1 MQILSFNP
9 PMNLVREGKW
19 LLKVTSFEAT
29 TSVFNITD
37 ENKSFSVIIPGHW
50 NTKAA
55 EKSTDELNK
64 LSELRSQ
71 NDIEL
76 HVEQV
81 EKRGYF

>member
-1 MQILSFNP
+1 MQIFSFNP

-19 LLKVTSFEAT
+19 LLGVTSFEAT
-29 TSVFNITD
+29 NSVFNITD
-37 ENKSFSVIIPGHW
+37 ENKSFSNIIPGHW
-50 NTKAA
+50 NTKSA

-71 NDIEL
+71 NDFEL

-81 EKRGYF
+81 EKRG